1 MADRRTKRQ
10 AHPDVTPAFSY
21 TLVVSTEV
29 PTLSGQSGGIYFNTF
44 PPCQPISP
52 NLPHDHSLNYA
63 KQTQFPKLKNQR
75 KHLCTKDLPQYST
88 PPCPE
93 KTNPI
98 KPNLSRRSPER
109 SRIPPRRSPHLEAKT
124 PWGKHLSAD
133 IRPPRGENKNIDE
146 SNHLVYWLNQI
157 CDVFQATSFSGV
169 RL

>member
-75 KHLCTKDLPQYST
+75 KHLFTKDLPQYST

-98 KPNLSRRSPER
+98 KPNLSRRIRNKPNQATHNTLHAVR
-109 SRIPPRRSPHLEAKT
+109 FTLHACPVGGDTIYDIPHPTYAC
-124 PWGKHLSAD
+124 
-133 IRPPRGENKNIDE
+133 RPPRGENKTIDE
-146 SNHLVYWLNQI
+146 PARFVY
-157 CDVFQATSFSGV
+157 
-169 RL
+169 